1 LIKVRRIKK
10 NILNNIVIEI
20 NEQEI
25 KKREKIVIVGE
36 TGSGKTTFLKLL
48 GGLDYVD
55 EGSIFFN
62 DIKLKGSNETLI
74 PGHPS
79 IAYLSQYFELFN
91 NYYVDEI
98 LSYKNEFSIEESI
111 ELFKIC
117 KIDHLLKRKSNELS
131 GGEKQRVA
139 LARQLLLKPSLL
151 LLDEPFSNLDNI
163 HKSLL
168 KEVIE
173 NIYEKLALTI
183 VLVTHDVNDALS
195 WPDRIFVFK
204 QGKIVQT
211 GSPFQIYHEP
221 INEYCAGLLGDYDT
235 INHIENMAI
244 PIVATENQNNYK
256 KLFARPEYFKI
267 NSTENTFVYG
277 IIERIL
283 FYGNYNMLFVKLK
296 DQQLK
301 VQSFDT
307 SLEIGEKIKL
317 SLTNK
322 APWFI

>member
-1 LIKVRRIKK
+1 LIKVSGIKK
-10 NILNNIVIEI
+10 IILDNILIEI
-20 NEQEI
+20 DELEI

-55 EGSIFFN
+55 EGSIFFY

-74 PGHPS
+74 PGHSS

-151 LLDEPFSNLDNI
+151 LLDEPYSNLDNI

-173 NIYEKLALTI
+173 NIYEKLDLTI

-244 PIVATENQNNYK
+244 HIDASENQNNHK

-267 NSTENTFVYG
+267 NSTENTFEYG

-283 FYGNYNMLFVKLK
+283 FYGNYNLLFVKIK
-296 DQQLK
+296 DQQIK

-307 SLEIGEKIKL
+307 SLEIGEKIML
-317 SLTNK
+317 SFTNK
-322 APWFI
+322 SPWFI

>member
-1 LIKVRRIKK
+1 MIKINDIKK
-10 NILNNIVIEI
+10 NVFDNIVIEI
-20 NEQEI
+20 GELEI
-25 KKREKIVIVGE
+25 IKREKIVIVGE

-48 GGLDYVD
+48 GGLDYLD

-62 DIKLKGSNETLI
+62 KEKLKGSNETLI

-91 NYYVDEI
+91 NYFVNEI
-98 LSYKNEFSIEESI
+98 LSYKNEYSTEESV

-139 LARQLLLKPSLL
+139 LARQLLLKPDLL

-163 HKSLL
+163 HKRLL

-173 NIYEKLALTI
+173 NIYEKLELTI
-183 VLVTHDVNDALS
+183 VLVTHDVKDALS

-204 QGKIVQT
+204 QGKIVQSGT
-211 GSPFQIYHEP
+211 PFQIYHEP

-235 INHIENMAI
+235 LNHIENMAMN
-244 PIVATENQNNYK
+244 IVALENYDQHK
-256 KLFARPEYFKI
+256 KLFVRPEYFKI
-267 NSTENTFVYG
+267 NSSNNPAVFGV
-277 IIERIL
+277 IERIL
-283 FYGNYNMLFVKLK
+283 FYGNYNLLFVNING
-296 DQQLK
+296 QQLK

-307 SLEIGEKIKL
+307 SLEIGEKIML
-317 SLTNK
+317 CLNK
-322 APWFI
+322 ETPWFI

>member
-1 LIKVRRIKK
+1 MIKAKDIKK
-10 NILNNIVIEI
+10 NVFDNIVIEI
-20 NEQEI
+20 GELEI
-25 KKREKIVIVGE
+25 IKREKIVIVGE

-48 GGLDYVD
+48 GGLDYLD
-55 EGSIFFN
+55 EGSIFIN
-62 DIKLKGSNETLI
+62 DVKLKGSNETLI

-98 LSYKNEFSIEESI
+98 LSYKNEFSIEESV
-111 ELFKIC
+111 ELFEIC

-139 LARQLLLKPSLL
+139 LARQLLLKPNLL

-168 KEVIE
+168 KEVLE

-183 VLVTHDVNDALS
+183 VLVTHDVKDALS
-195 WPDRIFVFK
+195 WADRIFVLK
-204 QGKIVQT
+204 QGKIVQSGT
-211 GSPFQIYHEP
+211 PFQIYHEP

-235 INHIENMAI
+235 LNHIENMAMN
-244 PIVATENQNNYK
+244 IVALEKHNKHK
-256 KLFARPEYFKI
+256 KLFVRPEYFKI
-267 NSTENTFVYG
+267 NNTNNPAVYG
-277 IIERIL
+277 VIERIL
-283 FYGNYNMLFVKLK
+283 FYGNYNLLFVNINGH
-296 DQQLK
+296 QLK

-307 SLEIGEKIKL
+307 SLEIGEKIML
-317 SLTNK
+317 SLNK
-322 APWFI
+322 ETPWFI